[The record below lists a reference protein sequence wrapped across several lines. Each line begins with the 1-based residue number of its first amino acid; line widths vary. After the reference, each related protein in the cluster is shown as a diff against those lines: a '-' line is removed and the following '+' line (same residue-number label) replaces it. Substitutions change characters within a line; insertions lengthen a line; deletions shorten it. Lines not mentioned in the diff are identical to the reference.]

1 MARLPKPKTKL
12 IRIRIS
18 DAERLKRLANARN
31 KQLPDF
37 MAELLRKRKMKG
49 GKI

>member
-1 MARLPKPKTKL
+1 MSRIRRPPTKL

-18 DAERLKRLANARN
+18 DLNRLRAMARRSQ

-37 MAELLRKRKMKG
+37 MSYLIRLKRRRR
-49 GKI
+49 